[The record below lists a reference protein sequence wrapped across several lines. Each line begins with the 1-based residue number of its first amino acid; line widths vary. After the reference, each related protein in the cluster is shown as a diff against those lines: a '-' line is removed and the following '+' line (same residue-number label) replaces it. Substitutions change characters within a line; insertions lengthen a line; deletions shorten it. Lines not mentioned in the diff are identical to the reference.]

1 MSAFWRKE
9 RKNADWFEAHWDE
22 MQPVTEAKR
31 IALLAYKQNSCHN
44 TRDALR
50 VAKNKAQ
57 QTARRCAN
65 VYWQNL
71 CAKIQ
76 TAADYGYAKGMYEKI
91 KTATG
96 PTSVK
101 TAPLKA
107 KSGEVTTDQRKQL
120 QRWVEHYLELYST
133 QNIVT
138 DAALDALPGL
148 PAMEELDEM
157 PTLEKL
163 SKAIDN
169 PAS

>member
-1 MSAFWRKE
+1 MP
-9 RKNADWFEAHWDE
+9 H
-22 MQPVTEAKR
+22 
-31 IALLAYKQNSCHN
+31 

-76 TAADYGYAKGMYEKI
+76 TAADCGYAKGMYEKI